1 MSNEGVIA
9 IGILIYTILGMIAV
23 KYVKANIFGVV
34 AEYTNSLYNLFVKNI
49 VWGMAFG
56 WLAIPV
62 ALIHWLVVGRNR

>member
-1 MSNEGVIA
+1 MTENG
-9 IGILIYTILGMIAV
+9 GIILGLIIYTIISMIAV

-34 AEYTNSLYNLFVKNI
+34 AEYTNSLYNLFLKNLI
-49 VWGMAFG
+49 WGFLLG